1 MLTHVEEILQ
11 SYELLA
17 EGEKRELASE
27 ILRHSL
33 SLDSPTLSDEQ
44 LVGIAEGLFL
54 ELDKQVVGGRF
65 RGG

>member
-11 SYELLA
+11 TYELLA
-17 EGEKRELASE
+17 EGEKREVASE
-27 ILRHSL
+27 ILRRSL

-54 ELDKQVVGGRF
+54 ELDKQAVGGRS
-65 RGG
+65 RGD